1 LSPHTPEEAFP
12 PPIRGL
18 IQRNLRVTSALASLD
33 ASLAY
38 PALLDW
44 YRTMSFVPVVVSP
57 APQPRPTA
65 ILVVEDEVVVR
76 TMLVTRC
83 VDFVVL
89 DAAITYDTDDIRHGD
104 AAIDVVLSDLKR
116 APRS

>member
-1 LSPHTPEEAFP
+1 LV
-12 PPIRGL
+12 
-18 IQRNLRVTSALASLD
+18 QD
-33 ASLAY
+33 
-38 PALLDW
+38 D
-44 YRTMSFVPVVVSP
+44 VVC
-57 APQPRPTA
+57 ACRDELGPQPRPTA

-83 VDFVVL
+83 VDCVVL
-89 DAAITYDTDDIRHGD
+89 EAAITYDTDDFRHGD